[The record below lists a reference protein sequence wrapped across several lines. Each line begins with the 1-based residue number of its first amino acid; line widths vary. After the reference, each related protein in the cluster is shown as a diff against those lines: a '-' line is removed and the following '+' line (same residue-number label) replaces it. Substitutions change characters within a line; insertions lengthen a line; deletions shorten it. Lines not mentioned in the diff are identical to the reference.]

1 MECNYL
7 RRLVLRIIYHF
18 DVIHKNLVYTLL
30 KCAYALLTES
40 LYLVSVYSRG

>member
-18 DVIHKNLVYTLL
+18 DVIHKNLVYNLL
-30 KCAYALLTES
+30 KCAYVLLTQS
-40 LYLVSVYSRG
+40 L